1 MNAISAFY
9 FDGCRGWRGER
20 SGKEIRDPDHPPPP
34 PRYYPLS
41 SNSDTNPRRGS
52 DPTQPENSK
61 KSDEPAR
68 LGAWRTRHSLYPPVP
83 FLSCFLHPSS
93 LSTSIPL
100 TPSSYSPLA
109 RYLAF
114 LLFHRQSCSY
124 SPTSLWSVSNLSH
137 PLSLSLSLSFTPT
150 SSAPFSPF
158 FVISPPSLTP
168 ISLHPF
174 ITTPR
179 VPTAAPSTSNDDDDE
194 DSGTALFLSRAP
206 NKHEF
211 EELAYRRNYEGKHF
225 LEMPRSS
232 TRVG

>member
-1 MNAISAFY
+1 MERRTVWKRDSRPRPPTTTAALLPAIVQLRHQPSTRVGPNPTREFEEEWRASQAGCLAHAAF
-9 FDGCRGWRGER
+9 
-20 SGKEIRDPDHPPPP
+20 
-34 PRYYPLS
+34 PLPS
-41 SNSDTNPRRGS
+41 SPF
-52 DPTQPENSK
+52 
-61 KSDEPAR
+61 
-68 LGAWRTRHSLYPPVP
+68 SL
-83 FLSCFLHPSS
+83 LLPSS
-93 LSTSIPL
+93 LVPINIPL

>member
-1 MNAISAFY
+1 MERRTVWKRDSRPRPPTTTAALLPAIVQLRHQPSTRVGPNPTREFEEEWRASQAGCLAHAAF
-9 FDGCRGWRGER
+9 
-20 SGKEIRDPDHPPPP
+20 
-34 PRYYPLS
+34 PLPS
-41 SNSDTNPRRGS
+41 SPF
-52 DPTQPENSK
+52 
-61 KSDEPAR
+61 
-68 LGAWRTRHSLYPPVP
+68 SL
-83 FLSCFLHPSS
+83 LLPSS
-93 LSTSIPL
+93 LVPINIHPPNSFLVLPTRPL
-100 TPSSYSPLA
+100 SRFPALPPAKLLLLPYFALIRLQPL
-109 RYLAF
+109 
-114 LLFHRQSCSY
+114 
-124 SPTSLWSVSNLSH
+124 P
-137 PLSLSLSLSFTPT
+137 PSLSLSLSFTPT